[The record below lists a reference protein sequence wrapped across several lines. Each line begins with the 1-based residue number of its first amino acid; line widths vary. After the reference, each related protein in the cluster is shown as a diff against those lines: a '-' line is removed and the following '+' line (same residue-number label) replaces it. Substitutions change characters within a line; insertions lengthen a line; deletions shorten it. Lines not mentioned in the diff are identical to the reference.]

1 MVHIK
6 RNLKNGGEQ
15 MYPTEIEKS
24 QQWIKKKKEHGLTSR
39 ANFCF

>member
-1 MVHIK
+1 
-6 RNLKNGGEQ
+6 

-24 QQWIKKKKEHGLTSR
+24 QQWIKKKKKEHGLTSR